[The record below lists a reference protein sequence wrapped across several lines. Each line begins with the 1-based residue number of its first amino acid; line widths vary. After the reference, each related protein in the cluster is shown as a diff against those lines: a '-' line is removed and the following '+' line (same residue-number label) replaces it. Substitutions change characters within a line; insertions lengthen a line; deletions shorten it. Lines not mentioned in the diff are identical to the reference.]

1 MGCNMSMDNL
11 SKMNKQAVVHTLST
25 DLNLTDEQKQLV
37 KDSWEFFEP
46 KKTAIG
52 RKMFIK

>member
-1 MGCNMSMDNL
+1 MGCNMSLDNL